1 MTTGTLAPA
10 TAGLD
15 RPNSQHAMAMLAEA
29 AQLAEANS
37 LSEQTRRL
45 YSSDWRRFTAW
56 CSAAGVDPMPA
67 SVETVRAYA
76 ASMALGG
83 EDSGYRPATI
93 ERHLAAIGY
102 AHTAAGHSPPTKHP
116 AVENVMRGIRRALG
130 SQSRQMRPLLLAD
143 VRTIISDIDTSSW
156 PAGLA
161 GLRDTFVLLGGFAS
175 AMRRS
180 EMAAMLQGHIRHDP
194 AVGLLVTI
202 PRSKGDQAGYGALVV
217 MPAGQNPQTCPPCA
231 YRRWMIASRAALSSR
246 AEAMAAVFETPVFE
260 DRQEHVC
267 DTPAR
272 HDDAQAPVLRIIR
285 RGGNMAGP
293 ISGDGLHRMI
303 QRRAAEAG
311 LSGPIGFHSLR
322 AGFVTQARRN
332 GADHRAVR
340 QQTRHTSDA
349 LVDRYDRE
357 HFPLIDNAAA
367 DLGL

>member
-1 MTTGTLAPA
+1 MNTGTLEPA
-10 TAGLD
+10 AAGLD
-15 RPNSQHAMAMLAEA
+15 RPNSQHAMAVLTEA

-45 YSSDWRRFTAW
+45 YASDWRRFTAW
-56 CSAAGVDPMPA
+56 CYSAGVEPMPA
-67 SVETVRAYA
+67 AVETVRAY

-130 SQSRQMRPLLLAD
+130 SQTRQMRPLLLAD
-143 VRTIISDIDTSSW
+143 IRAIISDIDSSSW

-180 EMAAMLQGHIRHDP
+180 EMAAMLQGHVRHDP

-202 PRSKGDQAGYGALVV
+202 PQSKGDQAGYGAKVI
-217 MPAGQNPQTCPPCA
+217 MPRGENPQTCPPCA
-231 YRRWMIASRAALSSR
+231 YLRWMTASRSALNSR
-246 AEAMAAVFETPVFE
+246 AEAMAAVFETPAF
-260 DRQEHVC
+260 DQRQEHICNTV
-267 DTPAR
+267 DQG
-272 HDDAQAPVLRIIR
+272 DDAEAPVLRIIR
-285 RGGNMAGP
+285 RGGHIAGP
-293 ISGDGLHRMI
+293 ISGDGLHRMV
-303 QRRAAEAG
+303 QRRAAETG
-311 LSGPIGFHSLR
+311 LIGPIGFHSLR

-340 QQTRHTSDA
+340 RQTRHSSDA

-357 HFPLIDNAAA
+357 HSPLIDNAAA